1 MALTPTEIEQF
12 ETDGVVV
19 PQCRLGRAAVADLA
33 ASLDVHVA
41 ASARRDVDF
50 VPNVVDHEPS
60 WIRFALLDEILG
72 SVRDLIG
79 DDVILWGSGLFCKAA
94 TSGRATPWH
103 QDGQYWPIRPLA
115 TVTAWIAID
124 PVDEHNGCLRVIP
137 GSHRDRV
144 LHEHARNDSREL
156 ILNQELSAEQRGP
169 TSPRSLILEPG
180 QFSLHDV
187 YMIHGA
193 NPNTSGR
200 RRGGLA
206 FRYMPATS
214 HYDRELAKRQA
225 EEMGLHSMVH
235 RTLFLASG
243 ADVSGKNDITELPS
257 TVQ

>member
-1 MALTPTEIEQF
+1 M
-12 ETDGVVV
+12 
-19 PQCRLGRAAVADLA
+19 
-33 ASLDVHVA
+33 
-41 ASARRDVDF
+41 
-50 VPNVVDHEPS
+50 
-60 WIRFALLDEILG
+60 
-72 SVRDLIG
+72 
-79 DDVILWGSGLFCKAA
+79 
-94 TSGRATPWH
+94 
-103 QDGQYWPIRPLA
+103 
-115 TVTAWIAID
+115 
-124 PVDEHNGCLRVIP
+124 RVIP

-169 TSPRSLILEPG
+169 TPPRSLILEPG

>member
-50 VPNVVDHEPS
+50 VPNVLDHEPS

-103 QDGQYWPIRPLA
+103 QDGQYWPIRPLGHRHRM
-115 TVTAWIAID
+115 D
-124 PVDEHNGCLRVIP
+124 RHRP
-137 GSHRDRV
+137 GR
-144 LHEHARNDSREL
+144 
-156 ILNQELSAEQRGP
+156 
-169 TSPRSLILEPG
+169 
-180 QFSLHDV
+180 
-187 YMIHGA
+187 
-193 NPNTSGR
+193 
-200 RRGGLA
+200 
-206 FRYMPATS
+206 
-214 HYDRELAKRQA
+214 
-225 EEMGLHSMVH
+225 
-235 RTLFLASG
+235 
-243 ADVSGKNDITELPS
+243 
-257 TVQ
+257 

>member
-1 MALTPTEIEQF
+1 MVLTPDEIEQF
-12 ETDGVVV
+12 RTDGVVV
-19 PQCRLGRAAVADLA
+19 PRCRLNVDDVADLA
-33 ASLDVHVA
+33 ASLDAHVA
-41 ASARRDVDF
+41 ASTRGDVDF
-50 VPNVVDHEPS
+50 VPNVLDHEPS
-60 WIRFALLDEILG
+60 WIRFAILEEVLG

-94 TSGRATPWH
+94 TNGRATPWH

-124 PVDEHNGCLRVIP
+124 PVDEDNGCLRVIP
-137 GSHRDRV
+137 GSHHDRV
-144 LHEHARNDSREL
+144 LHEHARNDSSAL

-169 TSPRSLILEPG
+169 TPPRSLILEPG

-200 RRGGLA
+200 RRGALA
-206 FRYMPATS
+206 FRFMPATS

-225 EEMGLHSMVH
+225 EKMGLHSMVN
-235 RTLFLASG
+235 RTLFMASG
-243 ADVSGKNDITELPS
+243 ADASGKNDITKLPAAS
-257 TVQ
+257 K